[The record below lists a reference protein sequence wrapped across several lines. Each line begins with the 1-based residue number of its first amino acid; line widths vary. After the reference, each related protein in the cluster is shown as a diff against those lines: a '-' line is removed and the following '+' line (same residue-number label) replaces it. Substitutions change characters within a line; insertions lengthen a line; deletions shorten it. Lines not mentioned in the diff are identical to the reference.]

1 MENNNNPKFDITVSE
16 ASFNGNRSVISFSHD
31 GTIISSYGN
40 FPERLSGSPKELKGS
55 SIFDLF
61 KSSQDLTNCAR
72 KALEGVDN
80 IILVDIGDSR
90 YEINLLAGK
99 SHSLNEGA
107 IAVINE
113 RTHDKLA
120 ETAFLTSEYRYRIL
134 FNNSQESIF
143 VYPIGD
149 NHLPGNFVEVNDAAC
164 RKLGY
169 TRKELL
175 KLTPFDLE
183 GDELREIWK
192 DLSMTIITRRF
203 TNYETYFRASN
214 GRSIAVQVTA
224 HYYQLGGKAMIIAS
238 ARDVSVLRDAEEI
251 IAEVHE
257 RYKNLLETTP
267 DGILIHKNLIIHY
280 CNQAAALMLGFEKIE
295 EVIGKSFLS
304 FLHTN
309 QHERIKER
317 MKELIE
323 TKDFD
328 PPNEYTLLLTG
339 NVTREVEVTDT
350 YFQFKD
356 SPAILTILRDIS
368 ERKNVRKEIS
378 QRQRYLESLLS
389 ASPVAI
395 VTQDTNSMVV
405 EWNSESEKLFGYT
418 KGEALGKNIYSL
430 ITRPDVIDEAK
441 QFTNDIIKGK
451 NPKPIESVRYRKD
464 DKPVNV
470 RINASL
476 LKEGPNLFGIV
487 YTFENLEEYQEMEIT
502 QKKMEMNLRE
512 TLIQVVTALS
522 KAQELRDPYTSGHGV
537 AVSILASH
545 IAEMLG
551 WDRDRIMGLELAGL
565 LHDIG
570 KLGVPIEILVKPT
583 QLTPAEYAIIE
594 MHPQMGYELLKDIPF
609 PFPIAEA
616 VYQHHERIN
625 GSGYPNKLKGAQII
639 TEAKILAVC
648 DLIDAMSAFRPYREG
663 YLMEEVIAELKKE
676 SGKKY
681 DAEIVNTAL
690 VLLKKYHNQRFW
702 PTH

>member
-1 MENNNNPKFDITVSE
+1 MENNNNPKLNITVSE
-16 ASFNGNRSVISFSHD
+16 ASFNGNRSVISFSQD
-31 GTIISSYGN
+31 GTIISSFGS
-40 FPERLSGSPKELKGS
+40 FPEKMSGSPRELRGS
-55 SIFDLF
+55 SVFDLF
-61 KSSQDLTNCAR
+61 KASQDLTNCTR
-72 KALEGVDN
+72 KALDGIDN

-90 YEINLLAGK
+90 YEVNFLSGKTNALA
-99 SHSLNEGA
+99 EGA

-113 RTHDKLA
+113 RTHEKLA

-143 VYPIGD
+143 VYPVGENQI
-149 NHLPGNFVEVNDAAC
+149 PGNFVEVNDAAC

-169 TRKELL
+169 THKELL

-183 GDELREIWK
+183 GDELKEIWK

-203 TNYETYFRASN
+203 TNYETHFLTSN
-214 GRSIAVQVTA
+214 GRKIAVQVTA
-224 HYYQLGGKAMIIAS
+224 HYYKLGGKAMILAS
-238 ARDVSVLRDAEEI
+238 ARDVSVIRDAEEM

-267 DGILIHKNLIIHY
+267 DGILIHKKLIIHY
-280 CNQAAALMLGFEKIE
+280 CNQAAALLLGFEKIE
-295 EVIGKSFLS
+295 DVIGKSFLS

-309 QHERIKER
+309 QHERITER

-323 TKDFD
+323 TKDFN

-405 EWNSESEKLFGYT
+405 EWNSESEKLFGYA

-441 QFTNDIIKGK
+441 QFTSDIIKGK

-487 YTFENLEEYQEMEIT
+487 YTFENLEEFQEMEIT

-522 KAQELRDPYTSGHGV
+522 RAQELRDPYTSGHGV

-583 QLTPAEYAIIE
+583 QLTTAEYAIIE

-681 DAEIVNTAL
+681 DADIVSTAL